1 MTMTN
6 LLTFDGR
13 NLKSID
19 RGFADG
25 WYTSSTTPRND
36 AVVGGLT
43 GPAAYRLQ
51 AYVFRCVNI
60 RALEVS
66 NFPRMLCNAST
77 GADVTDD
84 PRYHSIADID
94 GLLFRLEAAR
104 CLSGAAY
111 ALIDADPRGK
121 NITLKWTATG
131 AVQPRYKTATKELDY
146 FYRQAS
152 TPHEVPLDRMI
163 YLWNPNFEDE
173 TKPGVG
179 ESEVALGPA
188 SVLYSLDAFAANY
201 FGTGAVKVTVFPVD
215 PSTSQADVDAFQNF
229 LTRRL
234 SGVRQAFRNIVMRVR
249 PENFKPVVIGS
260 DFKDTAAI
268 DVTNAKREDVA
279 MAHGMSPNVADGGY
293 KYATADS
300 EYLNFVVGTI
310 IPRVNQTFE
319 VLNEQFYSR
328 LNPPLELRSM
338 KELHE
343 AVQAAQLAQAQAVT
357 TLVPGKQIFSVNEAR
372 EWLGKEAVAGGDWP
386 TAAERQ
392 AQADATTTPS
402 AMAPMQDV
410 GQAGADAMPPMP
422 QVKAALSEWRTSAL
436 AAVKA
441 GQLASIPEP
450 PIVVLNWPMCS
461 AVRAELA
468 QTKTASEV
476 RAVFEAN
483 WPQRTADDE
492 LSRANGLLERALA
505 KLETNAA

>member
-6 LLTFDGR
+6 LLTFDGH

-19 RGFADG
+19 RGFSDA
-25 WYTSSTTPRND
+25 WYTSTATARNE

-77 GADVTDD
+77 GTDVTDD

-104 CLSGAAY
+104 CLSGASY

-121 NITLKWTATG
+121 NIALKWTATG

-152 TPHEVPLDRMI
+152 TPHEIPLDRMI

-173 TKPGVG
+173 TKPGAG

-201 FGTGAVKVTVFPVD
+201 FSTGAVKVTVFPVD
-215 PSTSQADVDAFQNF
+215 PSTGQADVDVFQNF
-229 LTRRL
+229 LNRRL
-234 SGVRQAFRNIVMRVR
+234 SAVKNAFRNVVMRVR

-260 DFKDTAAI
+260 DFKDTAAVDI
-268 DVTNAKREDVA
+268 TNVKREDIA

-328 LNPPLELRSM
+328 LNPPLELCSM

-372 EWLGKEAVAGGDWP
+372 AWLGKEAVAGGDWP
-386 TAAERQ
+386 TAAAQIAQSQ
-392 AQADATTTPS
+392 A
-402 AMAPMQDV
+402 V
-410 GQAGADAMPPMP
+410 GDNADAMPPMP
-422 QVKAALSEWRTSAL
+422 QVKAALSEWRSSAL

-441 GQLASIPEP
+441 GLLASIPEP
-450 PIVVLNWPMCS
+450 PIVVLNWPMCD

-476 RAVFEAN
+476 RAVFEKS

-492 LSRANGLLERALA
+492 LSRANDLLERALA
-505 KLETNAA
+505 KLDHDV